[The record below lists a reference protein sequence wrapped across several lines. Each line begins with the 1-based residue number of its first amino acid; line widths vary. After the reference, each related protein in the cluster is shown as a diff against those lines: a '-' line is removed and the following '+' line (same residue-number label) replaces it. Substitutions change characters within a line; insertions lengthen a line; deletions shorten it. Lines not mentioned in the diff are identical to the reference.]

1 MNVTYLKIRNQVVQ
15 NSRIVYIVLGV
26 LIILSIAWT
35 TSTVFEYTD
44 DQYEEVE
51 VVASSYTHSAN
62 YDYIAPVTL
71 SNPLYA
77 KGEILDSEH
86 PAYFL
91 SVSPTMDVFFTY
103 ALESTDPVQLDI
115 DCDTFLIA
123 SSSGN
128 VGAEE
133 KVFWQKV
140 YPVST
145 TPLKNGEDG
154 EFSYEFSL
162 DIPEIQS
169 KVKDVQDDIGYSQGT
184 AIEVVTYVKYDG
196 KVDGKNIKGVEEFS
210 MPLVI
215 SSSYYQIPG
224 DLEFRNTVEN
234 YETMYVKRSPSISGL
249 LGPIL
254 SYISV
259 MVMIL
264 LLGMVR
270 KQGMVPSSHIRRL
283 EVEVEYTKF
292 NDFISK
298 GAFPAEAVSMV
309 EVNVASLQDLVDAA
323 MDMDARVIHDP
334 QKNIYFMIHSGI
346 IYRFD
351 NVHSVYDIAED
362 EAVA

>member
-1 MNVTYLKIRNQVVQ
+1 MNVTYLKIRNKVVQ
-15 NSRIVYIVLGV
+15 NSRIAYIVLGV

-35 TSTVFEYTD
+35 SSVVVEYTD

-51 VVASSYTHSAN
+51 VVTSSYTHSAN

-71 SNPLYA
+71 SNPIYA
-77 KGEILDSEH
+77 KGEILDSDQ

-103 ALESTDPVQLDI
+103 ALESIDPVQMDI

-123 SSSGN
+123 SSTGN
-128 VGAEE
+128 VGAAEE
-133 KVFWQKV
+133 KVFWEKV

-145 TPLKNGEDG
+145 TPLKIGNEGEV
-154 EFSYEFSL
+154 SYIFSL

-169 KVKDVQDDIGYSQGT
+169 KVKEIQNELGYSQGT

-196 KVDGKNIKGVEEFS
+196 KVNGKDIKGVEEFS
-210 MPLVI
+210 MPLAI
-215 SSSYYQIPG
+215 SSSYYQVSG
-224 DLEFRNTVEN
+224 DLEFSNTIDN
-234 YETMYVKRSPSISGL
+234 YETMHVKNKPSISGL

-259 MVMIL
+259 MVTIL

-270 KQGMVPSSHIRRL
+270 KQGKISSSHIRRL
-283 EVEVEYTKF
+283 EVEAEHNKF

-298 GAFPAEAVSMV
+298 GAFPAETASLV
-309 EVNVASLQDLVDAA
+309 EVNVSSLQDLVDAA
-323 MDMDARVIHDP
+323 LDMDARVIHDT
-334 QKNIYFMIHSGI
+334 QNDVYFMIHSGI
-346 IYRFD
+346 LYRFD
-351 NVHSVYDIAED
+351 GNHNSWDSDYT
-362 EAVA
+362 